1 MPEEGLG
8 AGVIGRTKGGVG
20 GSRMGGP
27 TLSVLCKNHRSST
40 TSSFWIVL
48 DTRGFLYIKI
58 VLTSMTLSPIRL
70 SLYVESVSHSA
81 MFFSHNKSA
90 NITFSHV
97 LDKGTN
103 T

>member
-70 SLYVESVSHSA
+70 SNLSVIQQCFSLTINQRTLLLA
-81 MFFSHNKSA
+81 MS
-90 NITFSHV
+90 
-97 LDKGTN
+97 
-103 T
+103 